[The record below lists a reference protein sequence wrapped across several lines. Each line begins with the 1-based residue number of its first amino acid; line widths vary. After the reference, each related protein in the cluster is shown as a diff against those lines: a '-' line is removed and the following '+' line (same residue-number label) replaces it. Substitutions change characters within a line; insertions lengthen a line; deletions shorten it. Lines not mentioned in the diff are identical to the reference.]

1 MQRRAAAVSVA
12 VFVLLAAG
20 SFTLMGAAQQPDLAL
35 ENPEYSITVEDEET
49 IEGTTYHFTA
59 VDAESATAEWT
70 NQSAQYTEE
79 WSSGDTVVYEGDDY
93 TVAVPNQSDP
103 SYFEL
108 REVQTVDKPTVE
120 QNGTTYV
127 VVKEDGDKTL
137 VPRDEYLP
145 TQTVYRFQEGDQI
158 DRPNNDNATSVAS
171 VSDSAVTIQWF
182 APKTFEV
189 SFSEGENTTV
199 GGTNYLAHIETSGGQ
214 NALELTTDYEDYHS
228 DVDQRN
234 YFHERMNGLWG
245 VIIISGIAISLLVM
259 LAFLPSRY

>member
-20 SFTLMGAAQQPDLAL
+20 SFTLMGAAQQPDLTL
-35 ENPEYSITVEDEET
+35 EDPEYSIVVEDEES
-49 IEGTTYHFTA
+49 IEGTNYHFTA
-59 VDAESATAEWT
+59 VEADSATAEWT

-79 WSSGDTVVYEGDDY
+79 WDAGDTVVYEGDNY
-93 TVAVPNQSDP
+93 SVAIPNQSDP

-108 REVQTVDKPTVE
+108 REVQTVDEPTVE

-127 VVKEDGDKTL
+127 VVEEDGDKTL

-145 TQTVYRFQEGDQI
+145 AQTVYRFQTGDQI
-158 DRPNNDNATSVAS
+158 DRPDNDNVTTVAS
-171 VSDSAVTIQWF
+171 VSESTVTIQWF

-189 SFSEGENTTV
+189 SFSEGENTTL
-199 GGTNYLAHIETSGGQ
+199 GDTNYLAHIETDGGQ
-214 NALELTTDYEDYHS
+214 NVLQLTTDYEDYYS
-228 DVDQRN
+228 DVDKQN

-245 VIIISGIAISLLVM
+245 IIILSGFAVSLLVM